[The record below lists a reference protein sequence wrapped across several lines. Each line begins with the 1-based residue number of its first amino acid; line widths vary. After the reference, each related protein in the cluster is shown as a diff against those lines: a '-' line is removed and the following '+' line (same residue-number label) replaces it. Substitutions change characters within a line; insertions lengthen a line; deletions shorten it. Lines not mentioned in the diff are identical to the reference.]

1 MAARDKSSDRLWFWF
16 AVSSVVFLSVL
27 AVSPIKDYF
36 RRYRSYQGTYRSML
50 LESAGS
56 ARELREAKDQRAG
69 IRQIWI
75 PEFENRVDRCTTC
88 HLGLEN
94 KRMMGA
100 EQPFGTH
107 PITVHTPGDFSRFGC
122 VICHRGQ
129 GRATTM
135 AEAHGNVPDWDS
147 PLLPVTYTEA
157 SCGRCHLDE
166 NVPEAATLSAGR
178 ALIEQ
183 AGCYGCHSFPGRE
196 RWSSQAP
203 DLNGLAVKTSPE
215 WLHAWLKSPAA
226 LRPGTLMPDFKLND
240 KEIDAL
246 VAFLWTVPNASHAA
260 PVSQETLPPGDG
272 SRGRILFGESRCVSC
287 HTIEG
292 RGNGSAPELSG
303 IGSAVTREWLVA
315 FLGDPHSFQPE
326 TKMPQY
332 NFTRQ
337 DLLDLSQYMVEE
349 LTDPSAPTTRTTL
362 RPARRAVD
370 EGEDLF
376 KKYGCG
382 GCHRIEGRTT
392 PAPIGPDLAGIG
404 DKPVKQLDFGTRD
417 DLPRMLP
424 DWLAAK
430 VSQPRSFREGLK
442 MPQFGFEAR
451 QVQQI
456 VTALL
461 SIPAQ
466 PVPPAYRR
474 ASAPSAYRP
483 AGRFGKLLVR
493 YRCLS
498 CHRIE
503 GTGGDI
509 STAPLTREGSRVK
522 EEWLK
527 GYLLHPSTIRPALT
541 DRMIPL
547 RMPDQNAG
555 FLAQYVE
562 NVFVDDSIPAE
573 AFSGEVPAGAA
584 ERGRQLF
591 FERYGCQAC
600 HMVGGRGGYYGPMLD
615 GAGVRLK
622 SGWVYWW
629 LRGPQRWRTDVRC
642 PDYGMDETDA
652 QDLAAYVVSI
662 PSATGVGGGA
672 P

>member
-1 MAARDKSSDRLWFWF
+1 MSVRGGSADRLWIWF
-16 AVSSVVFLSVL
+16 AVSSVVFLGVL
-27 AVSPIKDYF
+27 AVSPVKDYF
-36 RRYRSYQGTYRSML
+36 RRYRSYQGTYRRMML
-50 LESAGS
+50 DKASS
-56 ARELREAKDQRAG
+56 ARELRQAANLSAG

-75 PEFENRVDRCTTC
+75 PGFDNTVDRCTTC
-88 HLGLEN
+88 HMGLEN
-94 KRMMGA
+94 ERMEGA
-100 EQPFGTH
+100 VQPFRPH
-107 PITVHTPGDFSRFGC
+107 PITVHTPADFSRFGC

-129 GRATTM
+129 GRATTV
-135 AEAHGNVPDWDS
+135 AEAHGDVPDWDS

-166 NVPEAATLSAGR
+166 EVPAAATLSAGR
-178 ALIEQ
+178 SLMAR
-183 AGCYGCHSFPGRE
+183 AGCYGCHKVPGQE
-196 RWSSQAP
+196 TWASQAP

-215 WLHAWLKSPAA
+215 WLKAWLKSPAA
-226 LRPGTLMPDFKLND
+226 LRPGTLMPDFKLRD
-240 KEIDAL
+240 EEIDAL
-246 VAFLWTVPNASHAA
+246 VAFLWTVPPADQAA
-260 PVSQETLPPGDG
+260 PVSQEALPPGDG
-272 SRGRILFGESRCVSC
+272 SRGRILFGQSRCVSC

-315 FLGDPHSFQPE
+315 FLGDPHSFQP
-326 TKMPQY
+326 TTRMPRY
-332 NFTRQ
+332 SFTRQ
-337 DLLDLSQYMVEE
+337 DLLDLSQYMIEE
-349 LTDPSAPTTRTTL
+349 LTDPSAPATRSSL
-362 RPARRAVD
+362 RPARKTVD
-370 EGEDLF
+370 EGERLF
-376 KKYGCG
+376 RKYGCG
-382 GCHRIEGRTT
+382 GCHGIEGRNP

-404 DKPVKQLDFGTRD
+404 DKPVKQLDFGTRE
-417 DLPRMLP
+417 DLPRTLP
-424 DWLAAK
+424 GWLAAK

-442 MPQFGFEAR
+442 MPEFGFDTPE
-451 QVQQI
+451 VQQI

-474 ASAPSAYRP
+474 ESTPSSYTP
-483 AGRFGKLLVR
+483 AGRFGMLMRR

-522 EEWLK
+522 EGWLK

-547 RMPDQNAG
+547 RMSEADAD
-555 FLAQYVE
+555 FIAQYVE

-573 AFSGEVPAGAA
+573 AFGGAVPAGAV

-591 FERYGCQAC
+591 FERFGCQAC

-615 GAGVRLK
+615 GAGERLR
-622 SGWVYWW
+622 SGWVSWW
-629 LRGPQRWRTDVRC
+629 LRGPQKWRADVRC

-662 PSATGVGGGA
+662 PAATGGGGA
-672 P
+672 GP